1 MPLAEATPQPDAAP
15 IVMWELTRACRL
27 ECTACPVG
35 PQQRRSPLE
44 LSTYESYKTLDQIV
58 SLRPS
63 ELIITG
69 GDLLERADI
78 YQLID
83 YARRRG
89 VPPTL
94 TLTVTPALTGA
105 VVGKLRHNGAARI
118 ALALDSAMPERHDA
132 ARGLNGQFASTLLA
146 LRWARTADIPIEINT
161 LLTRRNVNDLK
172 TLAELLADIG
182 ATRWNVYLFVPTAN
196 TKNGDVLKADEVEAA
211 FETLYELS
219 QRVPYEIRTF
229 EGPHYRRFVVEKTT
243 RAMFESVE
251 PAFEPHTEDRG
262 RAQRQ
267 EVIFI
272 SHTGE
277 VSASP
282 FLPLAAGNVRYQ
294 PLGVVYRTS
303 DLFVALRDPKNLKG
317 KCGRCEFKSICNG
330 SRARA
335 FAATGDLFAPDPL
348 CAYQPG
354 TFSKETAVLHA

>member
-1 MPLAEATPQPDAAP
+1 MPLPEAIPQPDAAP

-27 ECTACPVG
+27 ECTCCPVG
-35 PQQRRSPLE
+35 AQQRRSPLE

-58 SLRPS
+58 ALRPS
-63 ELIITG
+63 ELIISG

-78 YQLID
+78 FQLVD
-83 YARRRG
+83 YSRRRG
-89 VPPTL
+89 VAPTV
-94 TLTVTPALTGA
+94 TLTVTPSLTGS
-105 VVGKLRHNGAARI
+105 VIGKLRHNGAAHL
-118 ALALDSAMPERHDA
+118 AFALDSARPERHDA

-146 LRWARTADIPIEINT
+146 LRWARTADVPLEINT
-161 LLTRRNVNDLK
+161 LLTRRNLGDLE
-172 TLAELLADIG
+172 TLAELLADVG
-182 ATRWNVYLFVPTAN
+182 VARWNVYLFVPTAN
-196 TKNGDVLKADEVEAA
+196 VKNGDAPKADEVEAA

-229 EGPHYRRFVVEKTT
+229 EGPHYRRLVVQKTT
-243 RAMFESVE
+243 KAMFESVE
-251 PAFEPHTEDRG
+251 PTFEDAG

-267 EVIFI
+267 EVISI

-335 FAATGDLFAPDPL
+335 FAVTGDLFAPDPL

>member
-1 MPLAEATPQPDAAP
+1 MPLPEATPQPDASP

-27 ECTACPVG
+27 ECTACPIDA
-35 PQQRRSPLE
+35 QQRRSPLE
-44 LSTYESYKTLDQIV
+44 LSTYEGYKTLDQIV
-58 SLRPS
+58 SLRPA

-89 VPPTL
+89 ISPTV
-94 TLTVTPALTGA
+94 TLTVTPALTGS
-105 VVGKLRHNGAARI
+105 VVGKLRHNGAARLAI
-118 ALALDSAMPERHDA
+118 ALDSAMPERHDA
-132 ARGLNGQFASTLLA
+132 ARGLNGQFAATLLA
-146 LRWARTADIPIEINT
+146 LRWARTADMPLEINT
-161 LLTRRNVNDLK
+161 LLSKRNVNDLS
-172 TLAELLADIG
+172 TLAELLADVG
-182 ATRWNVYLFVPTAN
+182 ATRWNIYLFVPTAN
-196 TKNGDVLKADEVEAA
+196 TKNTDALKADEVEAA
-211 FETLYELS
+211 FETIYELS

-229 EGPHYRRFVVEKTT
+229 EGPHYRRFVVQKTT
-243 RAMFESVE
+243 KAMLESVE
-251 PAFEPHTEDRG
+251 PAFDGG
-262 RAQRQ
+262 RAQHQ

-277 VSASP
+277 VTASP

-294 PLGVVYRTS
+294 SLGVVYRTS

-335 FAATGDLFAPDPL
+335 FAATGDLFGPDSL
-348 CAYQPG
+348 CAYHPG
-354 TFSKETAVLHA
+354 TFAKETAVLHA

>member
-1 MPLAEATPQPDAAP
+1 MPLPEATPQPDATP

-27 ECTACPVG
+27 ECTACPIG

-44 LSTYESYKTLDQIV
+44 LSTYEGYKTLDQIV

-63 ELIITG
+63 ELIMTG
-69 GDLLERADI
+69 GDILERADI

-89 VPPTL
+89 VPPTI
-94 TLTVTPALTGA
+94 TLTVTPSLTGS

-132 ARGLNGQFASTLLA
+132 ARGLTGQFASTLLA
-146 LRWARTADIPIEINT
+146 LRWTRTADIPLEINT
-161 LLTRRNVNDLK
+161 LLTRKNVNDLK
-172 TLAELLADIG
+172 TLAELHADLR
-182 ATRWNVYLFVPTAN
+182 ATRWNIYLFVPTAN
-196 TKNGDVLKADEVEAA
+196 TKNADALKADEVEAA

-229 EGPHYRRFVVEKTT
+229 EGQHYRRFVVQKTT
-243 RAMFESVE
+243 KARFESVE
-251 PAFEPHTEDRG
+251 PTFEDAG

-272 SHTGE
+272 SHNGE

-354 TFSKETAVLHA
+354 TFSKETPVLHA

>member
-1 MPLAEATPQPDAAP
+1 MPLPEAIPQPDAAP

-27 ECTACPVG
+27 ECAACAIG
-35 PQQRRSPLE
+35 AQQRRSPLE

-58 SLRPS
+58 SLRPT
-63 ELIITG
+63 ELIFTG

-78 YQLID
+78 YQLVD

-89 VPPTL
+89 VPPTV

-105 VVGKLRHNGAARI
+105 AVGKLRHNGAGRVAI
-118 ALALDSAMPERHDA
+118 ALDSAMPERHDA
-132 ARGLNGQFASTLLA
+132 ARGVTGQFASTLLA
-146 LRWARTADIPIEINT
+146 LRWTRTADFPLEINT
-161 LLTRRNVNDLK
+161 LLTKRNVNDLK
-172 TLAELLADIG
+172 TLAELLADVG
-182 ATRWNVYLFVPTAN
+182 ATRWNIYLFVPTAN
-196 TKNGDVLKADEVEAA
+196 TKNTDVLKADEVEAA

-229 EGPHYRRFVVEKTT
+229 EGPHYRRYVVQKTAK
-243 RAMFESVE
+243 AMFESVE
-251 PAFEPHTEDRG
+251 PTFEDAG

-267 EVIFI
+267 EVIYI

-335 FAATGDLFAPDPL
+335 FAVTGDLFAPDPL

-354 TFSKETAVLHA
+354 TFSKDTAVLHA